1 MTQCKFCAHFLRG
14 DGDMPGECYRFPP
27 VPLSDD
33 DAFVCVRP
41 IVDGEDKACAN
52 SGGISDV
59 RSPDYPPVASAKHH
73 DDASAGAAFCAG

>member
-14 DGDMPGECYRFPP
+14 EGDMPGECYRFPP

-41 IVDGEDKACAN
+41 VVDGEDKACGEFRGN
-52 SGGISDV
+52 Q
-59 RSPDYPPVASAKHH
+59 
-73 DDASAGAAFCAG
+73 